1 MKRIIKEKIVLDSFA
16 LLSLLKDE
24 NSSEKVVE
32 KINLA
37 YSGTCHLA
45 MSLLNLGE
53 VFYIMCR
60 EKSEEFAIR
69 QEAEIFRLPIEFV
82 ETDWELIREAAM
94 IKARYPIAF
103 ADCFAAALAFR
114 INASLMT
121 GDPEFRQ
128 IKDKLNILWLQG

>member
-1 MKRIIKEKIVLDSFA
+1 MKQMIKEKIVLDSFA
-16 LLSLLKDE
+16 LLSFLKGEAD
-24 NSSEKVVE
+24 SEKVVG

-37 YSGTCHLA
+37 YSKTCHLA

-82 ETDWELIREAAM
+82 ETDWELIRDAAM
-94 IKARYPIAF
+94 IKAQYPMAF

-114 INASLMT
+114 MDAFLMT

-128 IKDKLNILWLQG
+128 IEKKLNILWLQK